1 MKVIVVGG
9 GVGGLTAALALAG
22 RHQVI
27 VLERDRT
34 SSDADAEA
42 SLQLA
47 PNATRVLRDLGV
59 LDEVRAYAA
68 LPRRLMLRGALTG
81 AKLTALELGERFND
95 RYGAPYVIASRGD
108 LVTTLRAACADLGVT
123 REIATVTGA
132 DPEAATV
139 ITADGETYFG
149 DAVIAADGAGS
160 VLRALVHRDAP
171 LDSGFVAYR
180 GSAPSDEVA
189 SSRTG
194 DVTTWIGPG
203 AYLTQYTMR
212 GGKTCDYVAV
222 FRADSDID
230 EVVADSCPDVQEG
243 TSFLRRDRRWPLS
256 DRTPLDSLVNGR
268 LALLGDAAH
277 PMLPYLGQ
285 GACQAIEDAA
295 ALADALAACAPCR
308 ADGALAEY
316 DRRRAPRAARVLR
329 AARTWGDVC
338 NAEGVA
344 ALMRNELLRRHDS
357 RDYTDIDWLYDPRIP
372 VRTLGP

>member
-1 MKVIVVGG
+1 
-9 GVGGLTAALALAG
+9 
-22 RHQVI
+22 
-27 VLERDRT
+27 
-34 SSDADAEA
+34 
-42 SLQLA
+42 
-47 PNATRVLRDLGV
+47 
-59 LDEVRAYAA
+59 
-68 LPRRLMLRGALTG
+68 
-81 AKLTALELGERFND
+81 
-95 RYGAPYVIASRGD
+95 
-108 LVTTLRAACADLGVT
+108 
-123 REIATVTGA
+123 
-132 DPEAATV
+132 
-139 ITADGETYFG
+139 
-149 DAVIAADGAGS
+149 
-160 VLRALVHRDAP
+160 
-171 LDSGFVAYR
+171 
-180 GSAPSDEVA
+180 
-189 SSRTG
+189 
-194 DVTTWIGPG
+194 
-203 AYLTQYTMR
+203 MR